1 MNKKVETCLSFRL
14 NLQSQKVTF
23 CRIAVSFLLL
33 ILLSPMLSYAQK
45 EPEYDEISVSFEVQ
59 GIGITEMPAVIRDEV
74 VYLSITNVFD
84 FLKIKNNP
92 SPGFES
98 VSGFFI
104 DRQATYLVDRVNR
117 RILYQNRVF
126 NLKLND
132 LIRTETNLYLKS
144 DYFGEVFGLYCT
156 FNFRGLSVILN
167 TKIELPAIREMRQE
181 QMRKNISRLK
191 GEIKADTIVGRDY
204 PFFRFGMADWS
215 VNTEQSQGWNDV
227 RLSLGLGA
235 TLAGGETKVLINYDN
250 NEPFTERQQYYLWH
264 FVNNDN
270 YAFRQIMAGTISTQ
284 SISSIYAP
292 IVGTQLTNTPT
303 TYRRS
308 FGSYTLSD
316 YTEPNWIVE
325 LYVNN
330 VLVDYVKSDASGFF
344 IFEVPLV
351 YGNSD
356 IKLRFYG
363 PEGEERTTLQNITIP
378 FNFLPQKEFEYTVS
392 AGTVEDGSDNL
403 FSRVNFNY
411 GVDRHITVGSG
422 IEYFSS
428 VASGKGMPFLN
439 TSLSLTSSLLFSG
452 EYVNGVRSKGILNY
466 RLPSNLQFE
475 IDYTKYDKDQEAI
488 NTNFLEDRKAVI
500 SMPFSFGNSTIY
512 SRFTINQIVL
522 PTMKNIMSDLLLSGS
537 IFGVS
542 VNSSTFAS
550 YTDPFPPYV
559 YGNLSLSFRL
569 PTGFIVTPQ
578 MQYDYNQKKLIFVK
592 CEFEKQLFG
601 HGYLDMIYEK
611 DFINNINDYQIVLRY
626 EFPSAQ
632 TSASVRRD
640 NNATSFIQSANGSLM
655 FDGRTN
661 HLGTDNQPS
670 VGKGG
675 IIIVPFLDLNCNGRR
690 DEGEPKA
697 FGLNF
702 SINNGR
708 IERDNRDTTIRIFDL
723 EPYVTYT
730 IELDR
735 NSFDNIS
742 WLIRKPI
749 ISVFIDPN
757 QFKLIEVP
765 IAVVGEVSGTVYLR
779 ENNSNKG
786 QGRITLCFY
795 RSDDSSLAAST
806 LTEAD
811 GFFSFLGLAPG
822 SYVARIDTAQLRRLN
837 MTSSPIALPVNILQN
852 KDGYVVDELEFVLQS
867 LHGDTSAIPV
877 KVSEQRIVPSE
888 KPQIVEEKVIPP
900 PQVVQKKVAPPP
912 QVVQEKVVPPP
923 QVVQEKVVPPP
934 QVVQE
939 KVAPPP
945 QVAEEKAVPPQIV
958 EEKVVPPPQIVEEKV
973 VPPPQIV
980 EEKVE
985 QPPPIIKTEMPC
997 IVISDAKKTG
1007 YILQISPWIT
1017 KSKVG
1022 RVAKKVEK
1030 FHGLQAYVMTA
1041 HIPSMGLRYRVFI
1054 GVFKTKEEAVAFCQQ
1069 FNFDL

>member
-1 MNKKVETCLSFRL
+1 MQLFVKNKKVESCLSFTL
-14 NLQSQKVTF
+14 NLQRQRAAG
-23 CRIAVSFLLL
+23 CRIAVSILLL
-33 ILLSPMLSYAQK
+33 SLLSPLFSYAQK
-45 EPEYDEISVSFEVQ
+45 EPEYDEISVSFNVE
-59 GIGITEMPAVIRDEV
+59 GIGITEMPAVIRNEV
-74 VYLSITNVFD
+74 VYLPITDVFD

-104 DRQATYLVDRVNR
+104 NRQATYLVDRVNH
-117 RILYQNRVF
+117 RILYQKKVF
-126 NLKLND
+126 TLNLDD

-156 FNFRGLSVILN
+156 FNFRSLSVTLK
-167 TKIELPAIREMRQE
+167 TKFELPAIREMRQE
-181 QMRKNISRLK
+181 QMRKNISHLK
-191 GEIKADTIVGRDY
+191 GENKADTVIGRDY

-215 VNTEQSQGWNDV
+215 VNTIEQVQGWNDV
-227 RLSLGLGA
+227 RLNLGLGA

-250 NEPFTERQQYYLWH
+250 NERFTQRQQYYLWR

-270 YAFRQIMAGTISTQ
+270 HAFRQIMAGTISTQ

-292 IVGTQLTNTPT
+292 VVGAQLTNTPT

-344 IFEVPLV
+344 LFEVPLV

-356 IKLRFYG
+356 VKLRFYG
-363 PEGEERTTLQNITIP
+363 PGGEERMKLQNITIP

-392 AGTVEDGSDNL
+392 TGTVEDGSNNL

-411 GVDRHITVGSG
+411 GVDRHMTVGSG

-428 VASGKGMPFLN
+428 VTSGKSMPFLN
-439 TSLSLTSSLLFSG
+439 TSLSLTSRLLFSG
-452 EYVNGVRSKGILNY
+452 EYVYGVRSKGVLNY
-466 RLPSNLQFE
+466 RFPSNLQFE
-475 IDYTKYDKDQEAI
+475 INYSKYDKDQRAI

-500 SMPFSFGNSTIY
+500 SMPFHFGNSTIY
-512 SRFTINQIVL
+512 SRFTINQLVL
-522 PTMKNIMSDLLLSGS
+522 PATKYIMSDLLLSGS
-537 IFGVS
+537 ILGVS
-542 VNSSTFAS
+542 VNSSTYAL
-550 YTDPFPPYV
+550 YTDPFPPYI
-559 YGNLSLSFRL
+559 YGNLSLSFRF
-569 PTGFIVTPQ
+569 PTGFVVTPQ
-578 MQYDYNQKKLIFVK
+578 TQYDYNQKKVIFVK

-611 DFINNINDYQIVLRY
+611 DFINNVNNYQIGLRY
-626 EFPSAQ
+626 EFSFAQ

-640 NNATSFIQSANGSLM
+640 NNITSFVQSANGSLM

-661 HLGTDNQPS
+661 YLGTDNRPS

-690 DEGEPKA
+690 DKGEPKA
-697 FGLNF
+697 YGLNF
-702 SINNGR
+702 TINDGR

-742 WLIRKPI
+742 WQIKKST

-757 QFKLIEVP
+757 QFKLIQIP
-765 IAVVGEVSGTVYLR
+765 IAVVGEVSGTVYLS
-779 ENNSNKG
+779 ENNSKKG
-786 QGRITLCFY
+786 QGRIIVCFY

-822 SYVARIDTAQLRRLN
+822 SYVARIDTAQLRRLY

-852 KDGYVVDELEFVLQS
+852 KDGYVVDGLDFVLQS
-867 LHGDTSAIPV
+867 LKSDTSALPE
-877 KVSEQRIVPSE
+877 KVGEQRTVPAE
-888 KPQIVEEKVIPP
+888 KPQIVEEKVVL
-900 PQVVQKKVAPPP
+900 PQ
-912 QVVQEKVVPPP
+912 QV
-923 QVVQEKVVPPP
+923 
-934 QVVQE
+934 
-939 KVAPPP
+939 
-945 QVAEEKAVPPQIV
+945 V
-958 EEKVVPPPQIVEEKV
+958 EEKVVPPPQIVKEKV
-973 VPPPQIV
+973 VPA
-980 EEKVE
+980 
-985 QPPPIIKTEMPC
+985 PPPIINTEGSC
-997 IVISDAKKTG
+997 IVTYNEKRKG
-1007 YILQISPWIT
+1007 YVLQISSCIT
-1017 KSKVG
+1017 LKKANS
-1022 RVAKKVEK
+1022 VAIKANKISGLKTFVE
-1030 FHGLQAYVMTA
+1030 TA
-1041 HIPSMGLRYRVFI
+1041 DIPSIGRRYRVFI
-1054 GVFKTKEEAVAFCQQ
+1054 GLFKTREDAIVFCHQ
-1069 FNFDL
+1069 FDFDL